1 MDNNYNFNQM
11 VKNTGKNNNDNDT
24 KTEIKENKIKKIL
37 TNKTFLLIL
46 SILTFIFTLI
56 LVTKTFYLR
65 NIVDHYEEFVTE
77 ITKKDSTES
86 IAYIE
91 EKDLKTNL
99 KGSQIAEYVNCLNS
113 NIDINNLP
121 DNIKNIIQEINN
133 FYNQS
138 NNYFSFKYKDLYT
151 GFTISY
157 NENQNIFSASSI
169 KAPKDIYIYEMASL
183 NKINLEEE
191 LTYTTNYYNTGSGI
205 LKTKE
210 FNEKYTTRKLL
221 KLSTVDSD
229 NAAHNM
235 LMDRYGR
242 QNMLEFWKQKGTNA
256 IFTQHNN
263 WGLTNAHDATIYMEE
278 LYNFYLN
285 NEEYGNELMTNFLN
299 AYPKFIKGKNNYLVA
314 NKSGWSGTAIHD
326 MSIVFAENPYVV
338 VALSNTGESDYINY
352 FNNANELAYKLH
364 TEYWNHKMDTCNN
377 IINNQ

>member
-11 VKNTGKNNNDNDT
+11 IKNTNIDKNINDT
-24 KTEIKENKIKKIL
+24 KTEIKETKIKKIL
-37 TNKTFLLIL
+37 TNKIFLLVI

-56 LVTKTFYLR
+56 LVSKTFYLK
-65 NIVDHYEEFVTE
+65 NIVDHYEEYVTE

-99 KGSQIAEYVNCLNS
+99 KGSQIEKYVNCLNS

-121 DNIKNIIQEINN
+121 DNIKTVIDEINN

-169 KAPKDIYIYEMASL
+169 KAPKDIYIYEMASQG
-183 NKINLEEE
+183 KINLEEE

-364 TEYWNHKMDTCNN
+364 TEYWRYKMDNCNN
-377 IINNQ
+377 IINK

>member
-11 VKNTGKNNNDNDT
+11 IKNTTNIKDT
-24 KTEIKENKIKKIL
+24 KEKYKNTKLKRIL
-37 TNKTFLLIL
+37 TNKSLLLVL

-56 LVTKTFYLR
+56 LVSKTFYLKD
-65 NIVDHYEEFVTE
+65 IVDHYEEFVTE

-99 KGSQIAEYVNCLNS
+99 KGSQIEKYVNCLNS

-121 DNIKNIIQEINN
+121 DNIKNVIQEINN

-183 NKINLEEE
+183 GKINLEEE

-210 FNEKYTTRKLL
+210 FNEKYPTRKLL

-242 QNMLEFWKQKGTNA
+242 KNMLDFWKNKGTTA
-256 IFTQHNN
+256 IFVN
-263 WGLTNAHDATIYMEE
+263 
-278 LYNFYLN
+278 
-285 NEEYGNELMTNFLN
+285 
-299 AYPKFIKGKNNYLVA
+299 
-314 NKSGWSGTAIHD
+314 
-326 MSIVFAENPYVV
+326 
-338 VALSNTGESDYINY
+338 
-352 FNNANELAYKLH
+352 
-364 TEYWNHKMDTCNN
+364 
-377 IINNQ
+377 

>member
-1 MDNNYNFNQM
+1 MDNNNYNFNQM
-11 VKNTGKNNNDNDT
+11 IKNTTSNEFNKNKQEKKN
-24 KTEIKENKIKKIL
+24 NKIKEIL
-37 TNKTFLLIL
+37 TNKYFLLGL
-46 SILTFIFTLI
+46 SLLTFVFTCI
-56 LVTKTFYLR
+56 VVTKSFYLR
-65 NIVDHYEEFVTE
+65 NIVDHYEEIVIE
-77 ITKKDSTES
+77 IKTKES
-86 IAYIE
+86 NESKAYIE
-91 EKDLKTNL
+91 EKDLVTSL
-99 KGSQIAEYVNCLNS
+99 KGSATAEYINCLNS
-113 NIDINNLP
+113 NIDTNNLP
-121 DNIKNIIQEINN
+121 ENIKNVINEINN

-157 NENQNIFSASSI
+157 NEHQNIFSASSI

-183 NKINLEEE
+183 GKINLEEE

-205 LKTKE
+205 LKTKP

-242 QNMLEFWKQKGTNA
+242 QNMLEFWKNKGTTA
-256 IFTQHNN
+256 IFTQPNN

-278 LYNFYLN
+278 LYNFYLKD
-285 NEEYGNELMTNFLN
+285 ELYGNELMTNFLN

-326 MSIVFAENPYVV
+326 MSIIFAENPYVI
-338 VALSNTGESDYINY
+338 VALSNTGESDYTYY

-364 TEYWNHKMDTCNN
+364 TEYWNYKMNICSN
-377 IINNQ
+377 IINK